1 LKKVDVLGSTPKD
14 LADVSLAGSNEAI
27 PLDAEVLAIGEIQR
41 SGRGE
46 DGSGEERVPVFVKD
60 PDILDLSQTSWI

>member
-1 LKKVDVLGSTPKD
+1 M
-14 LADVSLAGSNEAI
+14 I

-46 DGSGEERVPVFVKD
+46 DGSGEERVPVFVED
-60 PDILDLSQTSWI
+60 PDILDLRKSSNEGL